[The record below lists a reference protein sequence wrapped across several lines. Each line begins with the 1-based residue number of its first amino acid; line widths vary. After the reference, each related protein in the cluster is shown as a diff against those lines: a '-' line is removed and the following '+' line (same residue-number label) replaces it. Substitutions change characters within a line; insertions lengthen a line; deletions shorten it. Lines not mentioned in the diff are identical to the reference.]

1 MILTSLFSR
10 VWRSTEVRAE
20 HCELDE
26 TARRLME
33 EMKRNGPIR
42 LIAHRKG
49 KGDEREYKLKEREV
63 REDTHIPTADHVYF
77 LEVRVSDS
85 SEFTNVLHIH
95 GTVVGGYKILRAEA
109 PAVPNALA
117 AIALY
122 LRDHT
127 TKIPHVYF
135 GWAEGNP
142 LHYLIRFILF
152 GEGDIAPVTRE
163 VLRKAEPN
171 PEWRPAVHV
180 GG

>member
-1 MILTSLFSR
+1 MMPI
-10 VWRSTEVRAE
+10 VKMP
-20 HCELDE
+20 
-26 TARRLME
+26 RRLLKLSVAAVLLPAVPNDAHAAAPIE
-33 EMKRNGPIR
+33 EIR
-42 LIAHRKG
+42 IIAHRKL
-49 KGDEREYKLKEREV
+49 KGEEREYRRKEREV
-63 REDTHIPTADHVYF
+63 REDTHIPAGDHVYF
-77 LEVRVSDS
+77 LEVRVRDS

-95 GTVVGGYKILRAEA
+95 GVVVGSYKILRTDA
-109 PAVPNALA
+109 PAVPNAIA

-122 LRDHT
+122 IRDRT
-127 TKIPHVYF
+127 TKTPHIYF

-142 LHYLIRFILF
+142 IHYLIRFILF